1 MTNRRLIPTL
11 TLTLA
16 IALFLS
22 ACSTS
27 NSPKPYTL
35 QELRS
40 PETTAAL
47 LKRADELVAQTRQ
60 ELAAVK
66 ESGDAREINA
76 VEGNLDIL
84 AYADDQ
90 LRQTLQSNPT
100 PKEVLETNAYAEKV
114 IQGIENPVEGELA
127 PPFYDL
133 FANVILGGLFGHDVP
148 TPNNDKPIGQ
158 ARAKRESPFLYEKGR
173 SDFFTVDE
181 LATMT
186 PEQVSLLDISPDHPN
201 WYDRNSWAKIR
212 HDPLAHFEKFIEDGL
227 DRTLHEHS
235 SVSAAAT
242 YDMQTAQ
249 KVLFLDYIFKA
260 ATTPKGQVQDAYGGL
275 WKIKWGPEAS
285 IASVT
290 WQLYILAG
298 ARITNVILTNGTG
311 PAAMTLVL
319 ADPAEAASQK
329 PSSNLAYPT
338 TVDEFKF
345 AIQDFYN
352 FDITPYIHSQGTITH
367 ANANTVLK
375 NLPPGGKTEFHKS
388 NLIGRNWI
396 AFKESSIELNSDGF
410 IRRSDGLR
418 LSDLVASNDR
428 VARGSFIFD
437 MWVGNRDVKDA
448 NSDTFFPM
456 TGPGDV
462 TGHYEGRSDQGLTLG
477 SLMAA
482 GDVNQFD
489 VGQKFAKKG
498 LFGENRFYVS
508 IIFEPETYD
517 TVTWSDA
524 KWMARHIAGIN
535 DADIRK
541 AVSGSEW
548 PDFAQEALSYRLINR
563 RDQIAMLFDL
573 GDGPTIPAP
582 SLTIPLGTPE
592 EISAA
597 EIRYGLP
604 AGSVAA
610 ELATIETGP
619 GYSEAILSEG
629 TIMSGTKSALV
640 RALTKHAYPSG
651 LASRYTLG
659 KPPKALR

>member
-1 MTNRRLIPTL
+1 MITRYHLFLL
-11 TLTLA
+11 T
-16 IALFLS
+16 IAFTLS
-22 ACSTS
+22 ACATYSG
-27 NSPKPYTL
+27 PKPYTL
-35 QELRS
+35 DQLRS
-40 PETTAAL
+40 PDTTAAL
-47 LKRADELVAQTRQ
+47 IERADQLTAQTQQ
-60 ELAAVK
+60 ELATVK
-66 ESGDAREINA
+66 QSGDARAINA

-84 AYADDQ
+84 AFTTNQ
-90 LRQTLQSNPT
+90 LRHTLQSNPT
-100 PKEVLETNAYAEKV
+100 PRERLETNAYAEKV
-114 IQGIENPVEGELA
+114 LQGIEDPVQGELA

-133 FANVILGGLFGHDVP
+133 FANVVIGGMFGHDVP
-148 TPNNDKPIGQ
+148 APKKDRPIGQ
-158 ARAKRESPFLYEKGR
+158 SQAKRESPFLYEPGR
-173 SDFFTVDE
+173 TDYFSVDE
-181 LATMT
+181 LAVMT

-235 SVSAAAT
+235 TVSAAAT

-319 ADPAEAASQK
+319 ANPAEAATK
-329 PSSNLAYPT
+329 KSSSKIAYPA
-338 TVDEFKF
+338 TVEEFK
-345 AIQDFYN
+345 ATIEDFYK
-352 FDITPYIHSQGTITH
+352 FDITPYIHSSGTITH
-367 ANANTVLK
+367 ANINSVLR
-375 NLPPGGKTEFHKS
+375 NLPPGGKTEFRKN

-396 AFKESSIELNSDGF
+396 AFKESSIELNTDGF

-418 LSDLVASNDR
+418 LSDNLASHDR
-428 VARGSFIFD
+428 VERGSFLFD

-456 TGPGDV
+456 TGPGHV
-462 TGHYEGRSDQGLTLG
+462 TNHYQGRSDQGLTLG
-477 SLMAA
+477 SLFAA
-482 GDVNQFD
+482 GDVNLFD
-489 VGQKFAKKG
+489 VDETFAKRG

-508 IIFEPETYD
+508 ILFEPEAYD
-517 TVTWSDA
+517 TLTWSDA
-524 KWMARHIAGIN
+524 KWMARHIADIS

-541 AVSGSEW
+541 AVTGSEW
-548 PDFAQEALSYRLINR
+548 PDFAQEALAYRLINR

-582 SLTIPLGTPE
+582 SLVIALGTPE
-592 EISAA
+592 EITAA
-597 EIRYGLP
+597 EQRYNLP
-604 AGSVAA
+604 PGSVAA
-610 ELATIETGP
+610 ELATMKTGP
-619 GYSEAILSEG
+619 GYSEAILNNG
-629 TIMSGTKSALV
+629 VIMSGTKSALV

-651 LASRYTLG
+651 LASRYSMG
-659 KPPKALR
+659 KPPKALQ